1 MYKIIMQRIEFCKH
15 DIKICTY
22 NAHILLYLVILGT
35 FMGGCSLP
43 SATPASYS
51 DEFMAV
57 HDAVTKRDGT
67 RLMEYATS
75 EDRLVREAAW
85 RALASTPSASTDSVI
100 QMAMAAGSDV
110 AWFALSTRALGADQL
125 RVLESHAFSN
135 NFPSGLIRVL
145 GLQGDETTGVLM
157 DTWSGSI
164 TPGHELEAEFAL
176 AMSRLAL
183 KRGAEAQSVD
193 RLVDRAMQATSPEA
207 ARSWLYALYRS
218 NTLLINSE
226 QASKIL
232 DNLEAFVTY
241 SDPDVKR
248 TVFRILAKARN
259 AAALNLYNS
268 DNLSK
273 VDTRTAVD
281 VLRSLPSFSDSEL
294 PDKATAIAM
303 LEELIKHENPL
314 VVGEALT
321 AMSLMKI
328 ELTKMPV
335 AQVDAVMERT
345 KGKDNRLYLRALSER
360 MSLEPRLS
368 EIDSA
373 FVRSTAHKDPYL
385 ASDALMNLIYAR
397 PTSQVLAELKPFGAS
412 DVHMLRMAAATV
424 LNSFAR
430 SLPQVG
436 ASKQD
441 IDATS
446 DAIWDMLSTPNRSLV
461 YTLFG
466 VLRLPE
472 FRQDGDNDRVIAML
486 QSYKMPEDI
495 EVYQTVLPSLLRDL
509 GTVAVTLADSMA
521 SFDNSALNRVV
532 LEYVSPSVRER
543 IESSPPSVVLQGP
556 DWKLLRKLG
565 AKPTLQ
571 IETEAGLIVV
581 EMDPVRAPSTVT
593 AIARLAEAGMYNGIP
608 FHRVVPNFVI
618 QGGDVETGDGF
629 GGPDFVIP
637 NEPSEHGF
645 VRGAAGIASAGKDTE
660 GSQYFFMID
669 WAPHLDGGYTVF
681 GQVISG
687 MDVVDRIRVG
697 DRVIRARIS
706 NL

>member
-1 MYKIIMQRIEFCKH
+1 MHRIEFCKR
-15 DIKICTY
+15 DCKKCTY
-22 NAHILLYLVILGT
+22 NTHILVSLVILAT

-67 RLMEYATS
+67 RLMEYTTS
-75 EDRLVREAAW
+75 EDPLVRDAAW

-110 AWFALSTRALGADQL
+110 AWFALSTRTLGADQL

-135 NFPSGLIRVL
+135 HFPRGLIRIL

-164 TPGHELEAEFAL
+164 TPGHELESEFAL

-193 RLVDRAMQATSPEA
+193 RLLDRAMQATSPEA

-218 NTLLINSE
+218 NSLLINSD
-226 QASKIL
+226 QATKIL
-232 DNLEAFVTY
+232 DNLEIFVTF

-248 TVFRILAKARN
+248 TVFRILAKTGN
-259 AAALNLYNS
+259 TAALNLYTPE
-268 DNLSK
+268 NLLK
-273 VDTRTAVD
+273 ADTRTVVD
-281 VLRSLPSFSDSEL
+281 VLRSLPSFSDSEWS
-294 PDKATAIAM
+294 DKVTAIAM

-314 VVGEALT
+314 VVGEALSVI
-321 AMSLMKI
+321 SLMKI
-328 ELTKMPV
+328 ERTKMPV
-335 AQVDAVMERT
+335 DQVDALIERT

-360 MSLEPRLS
+360 MSLEPRLAS
-368 EIDSA
+368 IDST
-373 FVRSTAHKDPYL
+373 FVRDLAQKNPYL

-397 PTSQVLAELKPFGAS
+397 PTNQVLAELKPFGES
-412 DVHMLRMAAATV
+412 GVHMLRMAAATV
-424 LNSFAR
+424 LSSFAR

-436 ASKQD
+436 ASIDD
-441 IDATS
+441 IDATR
-446 DAIWDMLSTPNRSLV
+446 DAIWGMLSTPNRSLV

-472 FRQDGDNDRVIAML
+472 FRRDGDNDRALDML
-486 QSYKMPEDI
+486 KSYKMPEDI
-495 EVYQTVLPSLLRDL
+495 EVYQAVLPGLLRDL
-509 GTVAVTLADSMA
+509 GPKAVTLADSMA

-532 LEYVSPSVRER
+532 LEFVSSTVRER
-543 IESSPPSVVLQGP
+543 IESTPPAVVLQGP

-593 AIARLAEAGMYNGIP
+593 AIARLADSGIYNGIP

-669 WAPHLDGGYTVF
+669 WAPHLDGGYTLF
-681 GQVISG
+681 GKVISG

-697 DRVIRARIS
+697 DKVIRARIS